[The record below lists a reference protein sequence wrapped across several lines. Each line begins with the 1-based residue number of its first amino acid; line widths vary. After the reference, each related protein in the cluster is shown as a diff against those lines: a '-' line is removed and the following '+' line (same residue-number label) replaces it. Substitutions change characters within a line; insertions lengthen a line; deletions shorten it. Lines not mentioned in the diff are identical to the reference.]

1 MLYHRKYQETKAS
14 GVPGTRYFLLAA
26 LLTNL
31 AFTIVT
37 VWDIVAWVTVQD
49 RTDAGVNGL
58 KIPDLVGPFMGGL
71 VG

>member
-26 LLTNL
+26 LLMNL
-31 AFTIVT
+31 AYTVVTI
-37 VWDIVAWVTVQD
+37 WDIIAWVTDQD
-49 RTDAGVNGL
+49 RTDAGINGL
-58 KIPDLVGPFMGGL
+58 KVPDLVGPFMGGL

>member
-26 LLTNL
+26 LLMNF
-31 AFTIVT
+31 AYTIVT
-37 VWDIVAWVTVQD
+37 VWDLVTWVVSQD
-49 RTDAGVNGL
+49 RTDEGVNGL
-58 KIPDLVGPFMGGL
+58 KIPDIVGPFMGGL